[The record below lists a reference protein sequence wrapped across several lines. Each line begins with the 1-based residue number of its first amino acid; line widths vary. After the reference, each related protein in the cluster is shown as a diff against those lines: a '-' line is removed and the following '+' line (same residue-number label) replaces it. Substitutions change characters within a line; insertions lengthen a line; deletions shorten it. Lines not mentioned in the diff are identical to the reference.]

1 MQMLQP
7 HIRLA
12 PDPDLRCAILPGD
25 PARIDRILPFLEDAR
40 ELMFNREYRSV
51 SGWYKG
57 VKILA
62 LSTGI
67 GGTSMGIAVEELHKI
82 GITHAVRIGSAGA
95 LQNRIGIGD
104 LIFAAGAVRDDGA
117 SKSYVPT
124 EFPAIPDPALLQ
136 ACLSAAR
143 ERQLTHHVGIVRSHD
158 SFYTDQEQ
166 ELCEAWSARGVL
178 GSDME
183 TAALF
188 TIGALRGM
196 KTASILNNVVLYQAD
211 TAEGIGEYGDGD
223 AMAAAGERA
232 EIEVALEALAKVMKD
247 E

>member
-1 MQMLQP
+1 MQNYQP

-12 PDPDLRCAILPGD
+12 PDPELCCAILPGD
-25 PARIDRILPFLEDAR
+25 PARIDRVLPFLENTQ
-40 ELMFNREYRSV
+40 ELAYNREYRSAC
-51 SGWYKG
+51 GYYKG

-67 GGTSMGIAVEELHKI
+67 GGASMGIAVEEMLQI

-95 LQNRIGIGD
+95 LQNGIRIGD
-104 LIFAAGAVRDDGA
+104 LLLATGAVRDDGA
-117 SKSYVPT
+117 SCAYVPAQ
-124 EFPAIPDPALLQ
+124 FPAVADPSLLQ
-136 ACLSAAR
+136 ACLCAA
-143 ERQLTHHVGIVRSHD
+143 QAQNLPYHLGIVRSHD
-158 SFYTDQEQ
+158 SFYTDQET
-166 ELCEAWSARGVL
+166 EICEAWSARGVL

-211 TAEGIGEYGDGD
+211 TAQGIEEYGNGD
-223 AMAAAGERA
+223 AMAAQGEAA
-232 EIEVALEALAKVMKD
+232 EIRVALEALARVIQD